1 MKNQIDEIKEKK
13 RIYFFSIGPY
23 KENIDDKKA
32 ISLFNDRIKGNQ
44 EKLDWIQENYEGL
57 FFWQNCQTVF
67 KTWDDLG
74 IE

>member
-1 MKNQIDEIKEKK
+1 MIDELPEKK

-23 KENIDDKKA
+23 KENISDKKA

-44 EKLDWIQENYEGL
+44 EKLIWVMENYVGL

-74 IE
+74 IY